1 MKPVNLNRYRKEKA
15 RREKRA
21 EADAKA
27 VKFGRTGAEK
37 ARERA
42 EQAREAARLDG
53 HERDGE

>member
-21 EADAKA
+21 EADANA

-37 ARERA
+37 AQERA